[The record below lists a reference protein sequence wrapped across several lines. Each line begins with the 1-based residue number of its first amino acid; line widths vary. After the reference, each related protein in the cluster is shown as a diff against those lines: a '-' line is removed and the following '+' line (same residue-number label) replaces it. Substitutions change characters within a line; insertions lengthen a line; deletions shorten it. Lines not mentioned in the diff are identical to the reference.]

1 MKIYYY
7 HYIRKIINNSLNQKI
22 MLDFLEISD
31 IINII
36 GKKLTIKTF
45 CSIYKE
51 IIPYKADKLPKF
63 GVI

>member
-1 MKIYYY
+1 MHYC
-7 HYIRKIINNSLNQKI
+7 HYIGKIINNSSNQKI

-36 GKKLTIKTF
+36 GKKLIIKPF
-45 CSIYKE
+45 FSIYKE